1 MLPRVA
7 VVIAAEHEGVF
18 MRVLDEESG
27 HFGVESQLFLLFIK
41 VNDVLVQVRVGQV
54 VRLFQFLPELLL
66 EGHEAQVMMRLD
78 QRLRS
83 FRPFVHCHFL
93 NKCAI
98 EVVLETDAI
107 LAHHK
112 LLDVLGL
119 GDRSL
124 ELPEV
129 GGVEDGKL
137 EGLRHTGHFRV
148 WDYAYRQA
156 FEHPL

>member
-78 QRLRS
+78 
-83 FRPFVHCHFL
+83 
-93 NKCAI
+93 
-98 EVVLETDAI
+98 
-107 LAHHK
+107 
-112 LLDVLGL
+112 
-119 GDRSL
+119 
-124 ELPEV
+124 
-129 GGVEDGKL
+129 
-137 EGLRHTGHFRV
+137 
-148 WDYAYRQA
+148 
-156 FEHPL
+156 